1 MADKQSRLA
10 EIYKAEKERGGG
22 VFSTLG
28 KRAKE
33 KFDPRQMFNQKGFAA
48 AALPSFF
55 KAYDAVG
62 KTKKI
67 KELSES
73 GQGGFSSAVLEN
85 GISSLITETRQ
96 VKIHSQLAAK
106 NSVVLPSMARDMNVT
121 RQNMVKLVKLQG
133 GNATTKADMFFKRA
147 GDREAAYESKFKKA
161 SDTTPTKA
169 GAAPKEEEKKGILGS
184 IIDGI
189 SSLFTMK
196 GALITGILAAI
207 TLGINEY
214 FTNDE
219 FKTKVDSFLGDMFRT
234 IKDYFIQNLPVIID
248 FMKDHWKELALAFA
262 LLFPKTTMDLIA
274 GGLNV
279 LSSGLNLLASAVKIL
294 LPLIE
299 VTLVTAFRSL
309 IALLTGPAGLIILL
323 GGALFA
329 ARKLFDQNQEEYL
342 KLAKEKKEKGTL
354 SEKDEARLK
363 ELNSPTNEAAAE
375 KQLGYNPISGK
386 LVTQQEANRSMAQR
400 SLDSRTT
407 DNQLKD
413 IATEQL
419 MDEATKA
426 GKDPNNIT
434 NKDIETRFQLLKKQR
449 DSQNAK
455 ESAQRTAAAP
465 DQSNAET
472 ARLANAGKSTTAA
485 AATGAPATTSPTP
498 ASVNIPGSAKEKSK
512 TPTIEKFDYTKYKEL
527 VGQREGGGKYDAD
540 NKVGFV
546 GKYQFGAQ
554 ALETFGYLKA
564 GTSADRNA
572 VYNPSNWTGKN
583 GISSADDFKKASDI
597 QENLMGAYTDM
608 NLKGLQKSGVI
619 TGEDA
624 GSAIASKLYAAH
636 HGGVGGASK
645 FFKENKDTKD
655 FAFSSASVGKSAALM
670 ATAYETGQIGG
681 AEYSGLGGASGT
693 TVASAANP
701 TQQSSQT
708 PSMASSL
715 GSMGSSLAGLASS
728 VGTSAVT
735 SIAANAPNMGNAIDS
750 ASTGLSEVMR
760 MFDNAMASVTNITNN
775 STQAS
780 AAPQSQGKLPSV
792 YDDTFANL
800 FQRVA

>member
-48 AALPSFF
+48 AALPSLF

-62 KTKKI
+62 KTKKA
-67 KELSES
+67 KELS
-73 GQGGFSSAVLEN
+73 GTNVGGFSSAVLEN
-85 GISSLITETRQ
+85 GISSLITESRQ

-106 NSVVLPSMARDMNVT
+106 NSVVLPSMARDINVT

-133 GNATTKADMFFKRA
+133 GTATTKADMFFKRA

-169 GAAPKEEEKKGILGS
+169 GAAPKEEEKKGIFGS

-196 GALITGILAAI
+196 GALIAGILAAI
-207 TLGINEY
+207 TLGIKEY

-274 GGLNV
+274 GGLNI
-279 LSSGLNLLASAVKIL
+279 LSSGLNLLASAVKVL
-294 LPLIE
+294 LPILE
-299 VTLVTAFRSL
+299 VTLVNAFRGL
-309 IALLTGPAGLIILL
+309 VTLLSGPAGLILLL

-363 ELNSPTNEAAAE
+363 ELDSPTNQAASE
-375 KQLGYNPISGK
+375 KQLSYNPITGK
-386 LVTQQEANRSMAQR
+386 VVTQQEANRSMDQR
-400 SLDSRTT
+400 QK
-407 DNQLKD
+407 DNAVPDRQLRDTAALQLRDEYEAGGKKD
-413 IATEQL
+413 ANL
-419 MDEATKA
+419 
-426 GKDPNNIT
+426 DPNN
-434 NKDIETRFQLLKKQR
+434 NKNIERRFQELKK
-449 DSQNAK
+449 SQ
-455 ESAQRTAAAP
+455 SAP
-465 DQSNAET
+465 NQSSAET
-472 ARLANAGKSTTAA
+472 ARLA
-485 AATGAPATTSPTP
+485 ATSAPATTTPTP
-498 ASVNIPGSAKEKSK
+498 VNIPGSSKEKSK

-527 VGQREGGGKYDAD
+527 VGIREGGGKYDAD
-540 NKVGFV
+540 NKVGFL

-554 ALETFGYLKA
+554 ALETFGYLKP

-572 VYNPSNWTGKN
+572 VYSPSNWTGKN
-583 GISSADDFKKASDI
+583 GIASADDFKKASDI

-608 NLKGLQKSGVI
+608 NLKGLQKSGVL
-619 TGEDA
+619 TGEDS
-624 GSAIASKLYAAH
+624 GSSIAAKLYAAH

-645 FFKENKDTKD
+645 FFKENKDTAD
-655 FAFSSASVGKSAALM
+655 FAFAGASVGKSASLM
-670 ATAYETGQIGG
+670 ATAYETGKIGG
-681 AEYSGLGGASGT
+681 AEYSGLGGSSGT
-693 TVASAANP
+693 TVAS
-701 TQQSSQT
+701 QT
-708 PSMASSL
+708 PAMASSL
-715 GSMGSSLAGLASS
+715 GSMGSSLASLAGS
-728 VGTSAVT
+728 TAKSAVT
-735 SIAANAPNMGNAIDS
+735 SVTANAPNMGNAIDS

>member
-1 MADKQSRLA
+1 
-10 EIYKAEKERGGG
+10 
-22 VFSTLG
+22 
-28 KRAKE
+28 
-33 KFDPRQMFNQKGFAA
+33 
-48 AALPSFF
+48 
-55 KAYDAVG
+55 
-62 KTKKI
+62 
-67 KELSES
+67 
-73 GQGGFSSAVLEN
+73 
-85 GISSLITETRQ
+85 
-96 VKIHSQLAAK
+96 
-106 NSVVLPSMARDMNVT
+106 
-121 RQNMVKLVKLQG
+121 
-133 GNATTKADMFFKRA
+133 
-147 GDREAAYESKFKKA
+147 
-161 SDTTPTKA
+161 
-169 GAAPKEEEKKGILGS
+169 
-184 IIDGI
+184 
-189 SSLFTMK
+189 
-196 GALITGILAAI
+196 
-207 TLGINEY
+207 
-214 FTNDE
+214 
-219 FKTKVDSFLGDMFRT
+219 
-234 IKDYFIQNLPVIID
+234 
-248 FMKDHWKELALAFA
+248 
-262 LLFPKTTMDLIA
+262 
-274 GGLNV
+274 
-279 LSSGLNLLASAVKIL
+279 
-294 LPLIE
+294 
-299 VTLVTAFRSL
+299 
-309 IALLTGPAGLIILL
+309 
-323 GGALFA
+323 
-329 ARKLFDQNQEEYL
+329 
-342 KLAKEKKEKGTL
+342 
-354 SEKDEARLK
+354 
-363 ELNSPTNEAAAE
+363 
-375 KQLGYNPISGK
+375 
-386 LVTQQEANRSMAQR
+386 
-400 SLDSRTT
+400 
-407 DNQLKD
+407 
-413 IATEQL
+413 
-419 MDEATKA
+419 
-426 GKDPNNIT
+426 
-434 NKDIETRFQLLKKQR
+434 
-449 DSQNAK
+449 
-455 ESAQRTAAAP
+455 
-465 DQSNAET
+465 
-472 ARLANAGKSTTAA
+472 
-485 AATGAPATTSPTP
+485 
-498 ASVNIPGSAKEKSK
+498 
-512 TPTIEKFDYTKYKEL
+512 L

-701 TQQSSQT
+701 TQQGSQT

>member
-1 MADKQSRLA
+1 M
-10 EIYKAEKERGGG
+10 
-22 VFSTLG
+22 
-28 KRAKE
+28 
-33 KFDPRQMFNQKGFAA
+33 
-48 AALPSFF
+48 
-55 KAYDAVG
+55 
-62 KTKKI
+62 
-67 KELSES
+67 
-73 GQGGFSSAVLEN
+73 
-85 GISSLITETRQ
+85 
-96 VKIHSQLAAK
+96 
-106 NSVVLPSMARDMNVT
+106 
-121 RQNMVKLVKLQG
+121 
-133 GNATTKADMFFKRA
+133 
-147 GDREAAYESKFKKA
+147 
-161 SDTTPTKA
+161 
-169 GAAPKEEEKKGILGS
+169 
-184 IIDGI
+184 
-189 SSLFTMK
+189 
-196 GALITGILAAI
+196 
-207 TLGINEY
+207 
-214 FTNDE
+214 
-219 FKTKVDSFLGDMFRT
+219 
-234 IKDYFIQNLPVIID
+234 
-248 FMKDHWKELALAFA
+248 
-262 LLFPKTTMDLIA
+262 
-274 GGLNV
+274 
-279 LSSGLNLLASAVKIL
+279 
-294 LPLIE
+294 
-299 VTLVTAFRSL
+299 
-309 IALLTGPAGLIILL
+309 
-323 GGALFA
+323 
-329 ARKLFDQNQEEYL
+329 
-342 KLAKEKKEKGTL
+342 
-354 SEKDEARLK
+354 
-363 ELNSPTNEAAAE
+363 
-375 KQLGYNPISGK
+375 
-386 LVTQQEANRSMAQR
+386 
-400 SLDSRTT
+400 
-407 DNQLKD
+407 
-413 IATEQL
+413 
-419 MDEATKA
+419 
-426 GKDPNNIT
+426 
-434 NKDIETRFQLLKKQR
+434 KKQR

-701 TQQSSQT
+701 TQQGSQT

>member
-22 VFSTLG
+22 VLSTLG

-48 AALPSFF
+48 AALPSLF
-55 KAYDAVG
+55 KSYDAVG
-62 KTKKI
+62 KTTKL
-67 KELSES
+67 KELSGTNAS
-73 GQGGFSSAVLEN
+73 GFSSAVLEN

-121 RQNMVKLVKLQG
+121 RQNIVKLVKLQG
-133 GNATTKADMFFKRA
+133 GTATTKADMFFKRA

-169 GAAPKEEEKKGILGS
+169 GTAPKEEEKKGILGS

-196 GALITGILAAI
+196 GALIAGILAAI
-207 TLGINEY
+207 TFGINEY

-274 GGLNV
+274 GGLNI
-279 LSSGLNLLASAVKIL
+279 LSSGLNLLASAVKVL
-294 LPLIE
+294 LPILE

-455 ESAQRTAAAP
+455 ESAQKTAAAP

-472 ARLANAGKSTTAA
+472 ARLAAAGK
-485 AATGAPATTSPTP
+485 PTP
-498 ASVNIPGSAKEKSK
+498 AGATTGATATT
-512 TPTIEKFDYTKYKEL
+512 TPTPTTTSQTPANAEPLKVKNLSREQSAMATLIHNKFTAAGFTEEQATAAVVNSFAESRLNPKAESPKTNKEASYGLFQMNTKGGLGAGHDPDKLKDPNYNVDLMIQAAKGKAGEKFRSATTVEAAITAFTKDLE
-527 VGQREGGGKYDAD
+527 RPANADAEAV
-540 NKVGFV
+540 KRV
-546 GKYQFGAQ
+546 
-554 ALETFGYLKA
+554 ALA
-564 GTSADRNA
+564 
-572 VYNPSNWTGKN
+572 
-583 GISSADDFKKASDI
+583 
-597 QENLMGAYTDM
+597 
-608 NLKGLQKSGVI
+608 
-619 TGEDA
+619 
-624 GSAIASKLYAAH
+624 SAITNYEPGNLTAS
-636 HGGVGGASK
+636 
-645 FFKENKDTKD
+645 T
-655 FAFSSASVGKSAALM
+655 
-670 ATAYETGQIGG
+670 
-681 AEYSGLGGASGT
+681 
-693 TVASAANP
+693 NP

-708 PSMASSL
+708 PAMASSL

-728 VGTSAVT
+728 VGTSAVA
-735 SIAANAPNMGNAIDS
+735 SVAANAPNMGNVIDS
-750 ASTGLSEVMR
+750 ASTGLSEMLR
-760 MFDNAMASVTNITNN
+760 MFDNAMASVTNVTNN
-775 STQAS
+775 TTQAS
-780 AAPQSQGKLPSV
+780 AAPQGQGKLPSV
-792 YDDTFANL
+792 YDDTFASL